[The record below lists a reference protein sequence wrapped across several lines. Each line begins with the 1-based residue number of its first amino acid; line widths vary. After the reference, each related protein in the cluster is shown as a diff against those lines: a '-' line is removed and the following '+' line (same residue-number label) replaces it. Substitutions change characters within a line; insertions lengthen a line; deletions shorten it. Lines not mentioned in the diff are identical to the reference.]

1 MQEQL
6 IQSEKMASLGTLT
19 AGVAHEI
26 NTPLGIAVTST
37 SSALD
42 STQEIRRNFESGNLT
57 RSAMASYF
65 ECIEQSSN
73 LNTNA
78 LERVI
83 ELLNNFKQVAA
94 DQVVG
99 EEREIDLVSYIEE
112 VMSTLSAEMK
122 RFRVNYQYRGE
133 SEFIITTIPGA
144 LAQVLTNLVTNA
156 LKHAF
161 EDKTSGNITIEL
173 RNRANEQVVIVFRD
187 DGHGMTQHVLDN
199 IFEPFFTTK
208 RNSGGTGLG
217 MNIVYNIICQKLQ
230 GTIKIKSEPEQG
242 ASFIITLPTQLLS

>member
-1 MQEQL
+1 M
-6 IQSEKMASLGTLT
+6 
-19 AGVAHEI
+19 
-26 NTPLGIAVTST
+26 
-37 SSALD
+37 LD
-42 STQEIRRNFESGNLT
+42 SISKKFESGNLT
-57 RSAMASYF
+57 RTTMANYF
-65 ECIEQSSN
+65 ADIEQSSH

-122 RFRVNYQYRGE
+122 RYRVNYHYSGE

-161 EDKTSGNITIEL
+161 EDRTLGNLTIEL
-173 RNRANEQVVIVFRD
+173 LKSEEGKAELTIKD
-187 DGHGMTQHVLDN
+187 DGCGMNQHVLDN

-217 MNIVYNIICQKLQ
+217 MNIVYNIISQKLQ
-230 GTIKIKSEPEQG
+230 GMIKIESAPEQG
-242 ASFIITLPTQLLS
+242 SSFNITLPAQLTTL

>member
-1 MQEQL
+1 M
-6 IQSEKMASLGTLT
+6 EKA
-19 AGVAHEI
+19 
-26 NTPLGIAVTST
+26 
-37 SSALD
+37 
-42 STQEIRRNFESGNLT
+42 
-57 RSAMASYF
+57 
-65 ECIEQSSN
+65 SN

-94 DQVVG
+94 DQMVG

-122 RFRVNYQYRGE
+122 RFRVSYQYSGE
-133 SEFIITTIPGA
+133 SELKITTIPGA

-161 EDKTSGNITIEL
+161 ENKAQGNIAIDLTKT
-173 RNRANEQVVIVFRD
+173 QDGHVVIVFKD

-217 MNIVYNIICQKLQ
+217 MNIVYNIICQKLK
-230 GTIKIKSEPEQG
+230 GNIKIKSKLTLG
-242 ASFIITLPTQLLS
+242 SSFHITLPIKLKANT